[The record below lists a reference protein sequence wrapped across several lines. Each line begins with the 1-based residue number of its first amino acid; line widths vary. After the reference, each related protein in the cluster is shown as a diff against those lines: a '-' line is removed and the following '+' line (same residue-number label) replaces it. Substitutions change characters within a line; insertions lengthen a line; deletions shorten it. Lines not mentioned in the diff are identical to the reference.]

1 MLVVER
7 QVTGPTRYRLLE
19 TLRGY
24 AALEL
29 AASRENAALQRR
41 HFGYYLALAERID
54 RDRHRT
60 GSDHAVGTLVAD
72 EQNLRAA
79 LAWGLEHEPVGALR
93 LAAALEAF
101 WMIRSV
107 AEGRDW
113 LRRSLAAVPDGAA
126 ARARALIV
134 SPLVVAGGIPW
145 PEARRMIATSKASY
159 DAQGDREGSAMADLT
174 MALSAL
180 FNGELDE
187 AQRVVEE
194 ALRVYDDIDG
204 VLFHARAIT
213 YLGAVLSLRPGSFE
227 GKRRVLAEAAAYTTR
242 VGDSWAQGLALT
254 MLGLTELRA
263 GNRPA
268 ALSSLQAAL
277 RGRMRGGVTASAVG
291 AIGMSVLDSDP
302 RLALT
307 LLDAATAI
315 RDRAGV
321 GQFPLPLQR
330 EFTRGRAAAE
340 RRLSA
345 ATVRRCRLR
354 GRTLSTA
361 DALALASAQADPT
374 PVGQRLTVRQEEVT
388 ALVADGLTNRE
399 IAAELQLSVRTV
411 ETHVNNVLTQLNLHS
426 RGQLADWVQERG
438 AALIGPG
445 TSEPT

>member
-1 MLVVER
+1 M
-7 QVTGPTRYRLLE
+7 
-19 TLRGY
+19 
-24 AALEL
+24 
-29 AASRENAALQRR
+29 
-41 HFGYYLALAERID
+41 
-54 RDRHRT
+54 
-60 GSDHAVGTLVAD
+60 
-72 EQNLRAA
+72 
-79 LAWGLEHEPVGALR
+79 
-93 LAAALEAF
+93 
-101 WMIRSV
+101 
-107 AEGRDW
+107 
-113 LRRSLAAVPDGAA
+113 
-126 ARARALIV
+126 
-134 SPLVVAGGIPW
+134 
-145 PEARRMIATSKASY
+145 
-159 DAQGDREGSAMADLT
+159 
-174 MALSAL
+174 
-180 FNGELDE
+180 
-187 AQRVVEE
+187 EE
-194 ALRVYDDIDG
+194 ALRVYDDVDG

-213 YLGAVLSLRPGSFE
+213 YLGAVLSLRPGSLE
-227 GKRRVLAEAAAYTTR
+227 GKRRALAEAAAYTTR
-242 VGDSWAQGLALT
+242 VGDSWAEGLALT

-291 AIGMSVLDSDP
+291 AIGLSVLDSDP

-321 GQFPLPLQR
+321 GQFPVPLQR
-330 EFTRGRAAAE
+330 EFARGRAAAE

-374 PVGQRLTVRQEEVT
+374 SVGQRLTVRQAEVT

-411 ETHVNNVLTQLNLHS
+411 ETHVNNVLTRLNLHS
-426 RGQLADWVQERG
+426 RGQLADWFHERG

-445 TSEPT
+445 TSEFT

>member
-1 MLVVER
+1 
-7 QVTGPTRYRLLE
+7 
-19 TLRGY
+19 
-24 AALEL
+24 
-29 AASRENAALQRR
+29 
-41 HFGYYLALAERID
+41 
-54 RDRHRT
+54 
-60 GSDHAVGTLVAD
+60 
-72 EQNLRAA
+72 
-79 LAWGLEHEPVGALR
+79 
-93 LAAALEAF
+93 
-101 WMIRSV
+101 
-107 AEGRDW
+107 
-113 LRRSLAAVPDGAA
+113 
-126 ARARALIV
+126 
-134 SPLVVAGGIPW
+134 
-145 PEARRMIATSKASY
+145 MIATSKASY

-180 FNGELDE
+180 FNGELDD

-361 DALALASAQADPT
+361 DALALASTQADPT
-374 PVGQRLTVRQEEVT
+374 PVG
-388 ALVADGLTNRE
+388 
-399 IAAELQLSVRTV
+399 
-411 ETHVNNVLTQLNLHS
+411 
-426 RGQLADWVQERG
+426 
-438 AALIGPG
+438 
-445 TSEPT
+445 